1 MGEINLN
8 QLSIAFSRWGEQT
21 VKKKSSQGRFRIG
34 LSGRRATHGVEIT
47 APSRL
52 RRSCFTEIRV
62 CPRTGSRTGSNCAAT
77 AEKLS
82 PKPRAMAASAWM
94 GVNFVAKCAES
105 EEGEEWVE
113 VLIRQE
119 GPFREFCTLSIQVGT
134 RSHSPPNSGIASS
147 DLRRIVGF

>member
-62 CPRTGSRTGSNCAAT
+62 CPRTGSNCAAT

-94 GVNFVAKCAES
+94 GVNFVAKCVES
-105 EEGEEWVE
+105 EEGEEWVDCTHTPRGTIPGILY
-113 VLIRQE
+113 VKHTGWYSI
-119 GPFREFCTLSIQVGT
+119 PF
-134 RSHSPPNSGIASS
+134 PPNSGIASS